1 MSPIPV
7 TLVWFTHFLSN
18 RKREFV
24 VQENKVF
31 YVKKWRTITRWTGT
45 DYPFGA
51 HELTP
56 FGSTFGLLYCA
67 MSTIVGQF
75 AILFLSLYCLSFK
88 LTLLIIL
95 WYLQACLITYWFDFS
110 LVDIPCC
117 RCEPHDIAELLLKMA
132 LSTNQSINQ
141 SVDIKQNIW

>member
-7 TLVWFTHFLSN
+7 TLVWFTHFPSN
-18 RKREFV
+18 GKREFV

-45 DYPFGA
+45 EYPSGA

-75 AILFLSLYCLSFK
+75 AIFFIIVLSV
-88 LTLLIIL
+88 
-95 WYLQACLITYWFDFS
+95 LQINAFDYSLVSPNMSYNVLVWFS
-110 LVDIPCC
+110 LVGIPCC
-117 RCEPHDIAELLLKMA
+117 RCERHDIAELLLKMA